1 MRFSPCLL
9 IAGLSTG
16 VHAFYPY
23 ELKIEASASISSGE
37 NVHRRFFPWTLV
49 SDSSDDAAD
58 AKPLTLDIKKV
69 PVRRDDTYKIVKSNT
84 PTLATSAALDQ
95 DGQDFSYFSVVE
107 VGSQKEEMWLALDT
121 GSPSSWVFSSSC
133 TDKVCTTHHSFDKS
147 ASSSYVSNSSAFS
160 VGYGSG
166 MVKGDLGQDVFSI
179 AGMDVTLS
187 FGTATF
193 ANDTF
198 SNYPL
203 DGILGLG
210 RSGTGG
216 WGIPSFMDI
225 VAKNK
230 YTTSNIVGFSFS
242 RASDNKKDG
251 EVNFGTVD
259 TSKFDGN
266 ITYMATNA
274 DTWTIPMDD
283 AYVNGQA
290 TGLTNRSATIDTG
303 TTYILIPAADA
314 KTLFA
319 RIPGSSQSG
328 ENYIIPCNSTA
339 TLELSFSGIKYSIQ
353 PEDYIGASSTGG
365 CVSTIVGHQS
375 SGANDWLVGDVF
387 LKNVYSVFD
396 FDNGQIG
403 FGARCASNSTGNGT
417 FVAPSATTTTGAA
430 AAAASGTGTGAGSV
444 GVSTINSTISATTT
458 ADTVMHTG
466 AASRLSQGVGLS
478 LLTAI
483 TGLLFL

>member
-23 ELKIEASASISSGE
+23 ELKVGASASISSRE

-49 SDSSDDAAD
+49 SDSSDDATD

-69 PVRRDDTYKIVKSNT
+69 PVRRDDTYSIVKSNT
-84 PTLATSAALDQ
+84 PTVANSAPLDQ

-133 TDKVCTTHHSFDKS
+133 TDKVCTTHHTFDKS
-147 ASSSYVSNSSAFS
+147 ASSSYVSSSSAFS

-166 MVKGDLGQDVFSI
+166 MVEGDLGQDVFNI
-179 AGMDVTLS
+179 AGMDVTFT

-198 SNYPL
+198 SSYPI

-210 RSGTGG
+210 RSQTGG
-216 WGIPSFMDI
+216 WTIPSFMDI
-225 VAKNK
+225 VAKDK
-230 YTTSNIVGFSFS
+230 YITSNIVGFSLS
-242 RASDNKKDG
+242 RASDDKKDG

-259 TSKFDGN
+259 TTKFDGN
-266 ITYMATNA
+266 ISYTSTNSDA
-274 DTWTIPMDD
+274 WTIPMDD

-290 TGLTNRSATIDTG
+290 TNLTGKSATIDTG
-303 TTYILIPAADA
+303 TTYILIPPADA
-314 KTLFA
+314 QTLFA
-319 RIPGSSQSG
+319 QIPGSTQSG

-339 TLELSFSGIKYSIQ
+339 TLELSFSGIKYSIL
-353 PEDYIGASSTGG
+353 PDDYIGASSTGG

-403 FGARCASNSTGNGT
+403 FGTLSSSNSTGNGT
-417 FVAPSATTTTGAA
+417 FVAPSVTATTAA
-430 AAAASGTGTGAGSV
+430 ATAAAASTAATIGGS
-444 GVSTINSTISATTT
+444 TTNSSITPTTT
-458 ADTVMHTG
+458 SDTVMHTG

-478 LLTAI
+478 LLTAF
-483 TGLLFL
+483 TGMLFI